1 MKEEEIRI
9 EEGESL
15 QVDIGA
21 GKKPK
26 DTASPL
32 EEIETAV
39 AIANVSSVA
48 QQPAMLSNL
57 MFANTIANVNL
68 AQANAVSN
76 QQNMNEVGAS
86 VVGKVVN
93 SITNLGPLEA
103 MSALQILTG
112 NEVAEE
118 LIDIKSAMALRS

>member
-1 MKEEEIRI
+1 MT
-9 EEGESL
+9 L
-15 QVDIGA
+15 DN
-21 GKKPK
+21 
-26 DTASPL
+26 PL
-32 EEIETAV
+32 KQTETAL
-39 AIANVSSVA
+39 AIANVKSVA
-48 QQPAMLSNL
+48 EQPAMLSNL
-57 MFANTIANVNL
+57 MFANNVSNTNL

-76 QQNMNEVGAS
+76 QQNMNEVGTS